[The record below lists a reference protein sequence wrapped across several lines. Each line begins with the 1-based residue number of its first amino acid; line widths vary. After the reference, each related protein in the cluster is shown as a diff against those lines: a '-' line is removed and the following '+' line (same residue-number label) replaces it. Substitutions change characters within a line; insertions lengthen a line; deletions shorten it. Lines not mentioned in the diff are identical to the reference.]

1 MKTKI
6 ITATLILS
14 LFVISSCLKKESFPN
29 EPAIEFKDFK
39 KIENNTGI
47 DNKGIL
53 KFSFTDG
60 DGDLGLD
67 DADTFYPYN
76 FSGPNFYNLI
86 VERYEKI
93 NGVMVKD
100 TFPTKARIPVIQSSG
115 QNKGVKGDLEIEI
128 FFNNPLSIYDTIQ
141 LETYILDRA
150 LHKSNII
157 KTPEIWVDKH

>member
-39 KIENNTGI
+39 KIANSTGV

-76 FSGPNFYNLI
+76 FSGPNYYNLI

-93 NGVMVKD
+93 NGIMVKD
-100 TFPTKARIPVIQSSG
+100 TFPTKARIPVIKPSG
-115 QNKGVKGDLEIEI
+115 QNKSVKGDLEIEI
-128 FFNNPLSIYDTIQ
+128 FFNNPLSTYDTIQ